1 MFSVWLDG
9 KLLYSSAVNDPYYA
23 IGNPILTLEAGKAGS
38 LSFTMYPNHPEYDSL
53 RRMLGKVIVYEDDTE
68 LFRGRILRMETNMYK
83 ERKVTCEG
91 DLAYLMDSIADP
103 GEYTES
109 ISAHFSRLVE
119 MHNSQVES
127 DKQFA
132 VGIVN
137 VSKAS
142 EEQTF
147 KTDSYRTTSGAM
159 TDDLTGVFGGYI
171 RTRRSGGTVYLDYI
185 GDYGKAG
192 NQNIEFGVNMIDFS
206 ESVSSDDIFTV
217 LLPTG
222 SEGVTMEEI
231 TGSKYIKIPNAVER
245 YGTVVRAV
253 SFSDIKEA
261 GVELMQA
268 AYDYIE
274 KNYKEM
280 PPTLTLT
287 AIDLKRLDFALDGFE
302 LGTRIGVLSEPH
314 GINGSPVCSKI
325 SYNLEYPEKNIY
337 LFSEIENVSG
347 SNRSQTVAT
356 GSTKANGGGGS
367 DSGLTKWIK
376 ATDDMLKLTHDKMI
390 VLQVKNSKLTID
402 AEGMHHEV
410 SDLKGN
416 FSKLENTTEG
426 LRHEVMD
433 ADGNMSVLKNTVEG
447 LSHQVQNNAGDIS
460 TLTNTALGLTS
471 RVESAEGNISTL
483 QNTAIG
489 LTHTVEGQD
498 GRITTLKNTV
508 DGFSSTYVTKS
519 GLVQEINN
527 NEEGILI
534 KASKIN
540 LSGYVTTN
548 ELEAKFADV
557 TWLNG
562 KVISVSSVSASA
574 GHFTNLYCGGNNV
587 VTMGDLDYIIE
598 RKGLATQ
605 SWVTSNFEPK
615 A

>member
-23 IGNPILTLEAGKAGS
+23 IGTPILTLEAGKAGS

-53 RRMLGKVIVYEDDTE
+53 RKMLGRVVVYEDDTE
-68 LFRGRILRMETNMYK
+68 LFRGRILRMETNLYK

-109 ISAHFSRLVE
+109 ISAHFSRLVD
-119 MHNSQVES
+119 MHNRQVER

-137 VSKAS
+137 VDKATES
-142 EEQTF
+142 QTF
-147 KTDSYRTTSGAM
+147 KTDSYRTTSAAM
-159 TDDLTGVFGGYI
+159 SDDLTGVFGGYI

-222 SEGVTMEEI
+222 SEGVTMEGI
-231 TGSKYIKIPNAVER
+231 TGSKYVKIPNAVER

-261 GVELMQA
+261 GAELMQA

-302 LGTRIGVLSEPH
+302 LGTRIGILSEPH

-337 LFSEIENVSG
+337 LFSEIENIGG

-356 GSTKANGGGGS
+356 GSTKASGGGGG
-367 DSGLTKWIK
+367 DGGLSKWIK

-390 VLQVKNSKLTID
+390 VLQVQNSKLTID

-410 SDLKGN
+410 SDMKGN
-416 FSKLENTTEG
+416 ISKLENTTEG
-426 LRHEVMD
+426 LTSM
-433 ADGNMSVLKNTVEG
+433 
-447 LSHQVQNNAGDIS
+447 VQNNTGDIS

-471 RVESAEGNISTL
+471 RVESAEGNVSTL

-489 LTHTVEGQD
+489 LTHTVEGHEGQ
-498 GRITTLKNTV
+498 ISTLKNTV

-540 LSGYVTTN
+540 LSGYVTAN
-548 ELEAKFADV
+548 ELEATKSDIS
-557 TWLNG
+557 WMNG
-562 KVISVSSVSASA
+562 KTLSVTSISASN
-574 GHFTNLYCGGNNV
+574 GSFSGTLMCGGSYV
-587 VTMGDLDYIIE
+587 VTMSYLNGYTENRETAL
-598 RKGLATQ
+598 KN
-605 SWVTSNFEPK
+605 WVEANFEPK

>member
-23 IGNPILTLEAGKAGS
+23 IGTPILTLEAGKAGS

-53 RRMLGKVIVYEDDTE
+53 RRMLGRVVVYEDDTE
-68 LFRGRILRMETNMYK
+68 LFRGRILRMETNLYK

-109 ISAHFSRLVE
+109 ISDHFSRLVD
-119 MHNSQVES
+119 MHNRQVES

-137 VSKAS
+137 VDKATES
-142 EEQTF
+142 QTF
-147 KTDSYRTTSGAM
+147 KNDSYRTTSAAM
-159 TDDLTGVFGGYI
+159 SDDLTSVFGGYI
-171 RTRRSGGTVYLDYI
+171 RTRRSCGTVYLDYI

-222 SEGVTMEEI
+222 SEGVTMEGI
-231 TGSKYIKIPNAVER
+231 TGSKYVKIPNAVER

-261 GVELMQA
+261 GAELMQA

-302 LGTRIGVLSEPH
+302 LGTRIGILSEPH

-337 LFSEIENVSG
+337 LFSEIENIGG

-367 DSGLTKWIK
+367 DGGLSKWIK

-390 VLQVKNSKLTID
+390 VLQVQNSKLTID

-410 SDLKGN
+410 SDMKGN
-416 FSKLENTTEG
+416 
-426 LRHEVMD
+426 
-433 ADGNMSVLKNTVEG
+433 
-447 LSHQVQNNAGDIS
+447 IS

-471 RVESAEGNISTL
+471 RLESAEGNISTL

-489 LTHTVEGQD
+489 LTQTVEGHD
-498 GRITTLKNTV
+498 GRIATLKNTV
-508 DGFSSTYVTKS
+508 DGFRSTYVTKS

-540 LSGYVTTN
+540 LSGYVTAN
-548 ELEAKFADV
+548 ELEATKSDIGWMSAKILTVNSISAESGVFKGN
-557 TWLNG
+557 LFSNG
-562 KVISVSSVSASA
+562 SK
-574 GHFTNLYCGGNNV
+574 V
-587 VTMGDLDYIIE
+587 VTSAHLSSFDYAS
-598 RKGLATQ
+598 KD
-605 SWVTSNFEPK
+605 WVEANFEKK

>member
-23 IGNPILTLEAGKAGS
+23 IGTPILTLEAGKAGS

-53 RRMLGKVIVYEDDTE
+53 RRMLGRVIVYEDDVE
-68 LFRGRILRMETNMYK
+68 LFRGRILRMETNLYK

-109 ISAHFSRLVE
+109 ISAHFSRLVD
-119 MHNSQVES
+119 MHNGQVES
-127 DKQFA
+127 DKQFT

-137 VSKAS
+137 VDKATES
-142 EEQTF
+142 QTF
-147 KTDSYRTTSGAM
+147 KTDSYRTTSAAM
-159 TDDLTGVFGGYI
+159 SDDLTGVFGGYI

-222 SEGVTMEEI
+222 SEGVTMEGI
-231 TGSKYIKIPNAVER
+231 TGSKYVKIPNAVER

-261 GVELMQA
+261 GAELMQA

-302 LGTRIGVLSEPH
+302 LGTRIGILSEPH

-325 SYNLEYPEKNIY
+325 SYNLEYPEKNSY
-337 LFSEIENVSG
+337 LFSEIENIGG

-356 GSTKANGGGGS
+356 GSTKASGGGG
-367 DSGLTKWIK
+367 DGGLSKWIK

-390 VLQVKNSKLTID
+390 VLQVQNSKLTID

-410 SDLKGN
+410 SDMKGN
-416 FSKLENTTEG
+416 ISKLENTTEG
-426 LRHEVMD
+426 LT
-433 ADGNMSVLKNTVEG
+433 ST
-447 LSHQVQNNAGDIS
+447 VQNNTGDIS

-471 RVESAEGNISTL
+471 RVESAEGNIATL

-489 LTHTVEGQD
+489 LTHTVEGHD

-540 LSGYVTTN
+540 LSGYVTAN
-548 ELEAKFADV
+548 ELEATLADV
-557 TWLNG
+557 TWLSG
-562 KVISVSSVSASA
+562 KVVSVSSISASA
-574 GHFTNLYCGGNNV
+574 GHFTNLYCGGNSV

>member
-23 IGNPILTLEAGKAGS
+23 IGTPILTLEAGKAGS

-53 RRMLGKVIVYEDDTE
+53 RRMLGRVVVYEDDTE
-68 LFRGRILRMETNMYK
+68 LFRGRILRMETNLYK

-109 ISAHFSRLVE
+109 ISAHFSRLVD
-119 MHNSQVES
+119 MHNRQVER
-127 DKQFA
+127 DKQFT

-137 VSKAS
+137 VDKATES
-142 EEQTF
+142 QTF
-147 KTDSYRTTSGAM
+147 KTDSYRTTSAAM
-159 TDDLTGVFGGYI
+159 SDDLTGVFGGYI

-222 SEGVTMEEI
+222 SEGVTMEGI
-231 TGSKYIKIPNAVER
+231 TGSKYVKIPNAVER

-261 GVELMQA
+261 GAELMQA

-302 LGTRIGVLSEPH
+302 LGTRIGILSEPH

-337 LFSEIENVSG
+337 LFSEIENIGG

-367 DSGLTKWIK
+367 DGGLSKWIK

-390 VLQVKNSKLTID
+390 VLQVQNSKLTID

-410 SDLKGN
+410 SDMKGN
-416 FSKLENTTEG
+416 ISKLENTTEG
-426 LRHEVMD
+426 LTSM
-433 ADGNMSVLKNTVEG
+433 
-447 LSHQVQNNAGDIS
+447 VQNNTGDIS

-489 LTHTVEGQD
+489 LTHTVEGHD
-498 GRITTLKNTV
+498 GQISTLKNTV

-540 LSGYVTTN
+540 LSGYVTAN
-548 ELEAKFADV
+548 QLEATLADV
-557 TWLNG
+557 TWLSG
-562 KVISVSSVSASA
+562 KVVSVSSISASA

>member
-23 IGNPILTLEAGKAGS
+23 IGTPILTLEAGKAGS

-53 RRMLGKVIVYEDDTE
+53 RRMLGRVVVYEDDTE
-68 LFRGRILRMETNMYK
+68 LFRGRILRMETNLYK

-109 ISAHFSRLVE
+109 ISAHFSRLVD
-119 MHNSQVES
+119 MHNRQVES

-137 VSKAS
+137 VDKATES
-142 EEQTF
+142 QTF
-147 KTDSYRTTSGAM
+147 KTDSYRTTSAAM
-159 TDDLTGVFGGYI
+159 SDDLTGVFGGYI

-222 SEGVTMEEI
+222 SEGVTMEGI
-231 TGSKYIKIPNAVER
+231 TGSKYVKIPNAVER

-261 GVELMQA
+261 GAELMQA

-302 LGTRIGVLSEPH
+302 LGTRIGILSEPH

-337 LFSEIENVSG
+337 LFSEIENLGG

-367 DSGLTKWIK
+367 DGGLSKWIK

-390 VLQVKNSKLTID
+390 VLQVQNSKLTID

-410 SDLKGN
+410 SDMKGN
-416 FSKLENTTEG
+416 ISKLENTTEG
-426 LRHEVMD
+426 LT
-433 ADGNMSVLKNTVEG
+433 ST
-447 LSHQVQNNAGDIS
+447 VQNNTGDIS

-471 RVESAEGNISTL
+471 RVESAEGNIATL

-540 LSGYVTTN
+540 LSGYVTAN
-548 ELEAKFADV
+548 ELEATKSDISWMSGKTLSV
-557 TWLNG
+557 TS
-562 KVISVSSVSASA
+562 ISASN
-574 GHFTNLYCGGNNV
+574 GSFSGTLMCGGSYV
-587 VTMGDLDYIIE
+587 VTMSYLNSYTE
-598 RKGLATQ
+598 NRETALKT
-605 SWVTSNFEPK
+605 WVENNFEPK

>member
-23 IGNPILTLEAGKAGS
+23 IGTPILTLEAGKAGS

-53 RRMLGKVIVYEDDTE
+53 RRMLGRVVVYEDDTE
-68 LFRGRILRMETNMYK
+68 LFRGRILRMETNLYK

-109 ISAHFSRLVE
+109 ISAHFSRLVD
-119 MHNSQVES
+119 MHNRQVER

-137 VSKAS
+137 VDKATES
-142 EEQTF
+142 QTF
-147 KTDSYRTTSGAM
+147 KTDSYRTTSAAM
-159 TDDLTGVFGGYI
+159 SDDLTGVFGGYI

-222 SEGVTMEEI
+222 SEGVTMEGI
-231 TGSKYIKIPNAVER
+231 TGSKYVKIPNAVER

-261 GVELMQA
+261 GAELMQA

-302 LGTRIGVLSEPH
+302 LGTRIGILSEPH

-337 LFSEIENVSG
+337 LFSEIENIGG

-367 DSGLTKWIK
+367 DGGLSKWIK

-390 VLQVKNSKLTID
+390 VLQVQNSKLTID

-410 SDLKGN
+410 SGMKGN
-416 FSKLENTTEG
+416 ISKLENTTEG
-426 LRHEVMD
+426 LTSM
-433 ADGNMSVLKNTVEG
+433 
-447 LSHQVQNNAGDIS
+447 VQNNTGDIS

-540 LSGYVTTN
+540 LSGYVTAN
-548 ELEAKFADV
+548 ELDAKLADV
-557 TWLNG
+557 GWLTG
-562 KVISVSSVSASA
+562 KVINVSSIFAGSAS
-574 GHFTNLYCGGNNV
+574 FDYCSVGGSLV
-587 VTMGDLDYIIE
+587 
-598 RKGLATQ
+598 ATRE
-605 SWVTSNFEPK
+605 WVSSNFEPK

>member
-23 IGNPILTLEAGKAGS
+23 IGTPILTLEAGKAGS

-53 RRMLGKVIVYEDDTE
+53 RRMLGRVIVYEDDTE
-68 LFRGRILRMETNMYK
+68 LFRGRILRMETNLYK

-109 ISAHFSRLVE
+109 ISAHFSRLVD

-137 VSKAS
+137 VDKATES
-142 EEQTF
+142 QTF
-147 KTDSYRTTSGAM
+147 KTDSYRTTSAAM
-159 TDDLTGVFGGYI
+159 SDDLTGVFGGYI

-192 NQNIEFGVNMIDFS
+192 NQNIEFGVNMIDVS

-222 SEGVTMEEI
+222 AEGVTMEGI
-231 TGSKYIKIPNAVER
+231 TGSKYVKIPNAVER

-261 GVELMQA
+261 GAELMQA

-337 LFSEIENVSG
+337 LFSEIENTGG

-356 GSTKANGGGGS
+356 GSTKANGGGGG
-367 DSGLTKWIK
+367 DGGLTKWIK

-390 VLQVKNSKLTID
+390 VLQVQNSKLTID

-410 SDLKGN
+410 SDMKGN
-416 FSKLENTTEG
+416 ISKLENTTEG

-433 ADGNMSVLKNTVEG
+433 ADGNVALLTNTVEG
-447 LSHQVQNNAGDIS
+447 LTSKVQNNTGD
-460 TLTNTALGLTS
+460 
-471 RVESAEGNISTL
+471 ISTL
-483 QNTAIG
+483 QNTATG
-489 LTHTVEGQD
+489 LTHTVEGHD
-498 GRITTLKNTV
+498 GRIATLKNTV

-540 LSGYVTTN
+540 LSGYVTAN
-548 ELEAKFADV
+548 ELEATKSDISWMSGKTLTVNLINAGSGVFIGN
-557 TWLNG
+557 LFSNG
-562 KVISVSSVSASA
+562 SR
-574 GHFTNLYCGGNNV
+574 V
-587 VTMGDLDYIIE
+587 VTAAYLSDFDYAS
-598 RKGLATQ
+598 KA
-605 SWVTSNFEPK
+605 WVEANFEKK

>member
-23 IGNPILTLEAGKAGS
+23 IGTPILTLEAGKAGS

-53 RRMLGKVIVYEDDTE
+53 RRMLGRVVVYEDDTE
-68 LFRGRILRMETNMYK
+68 LFRGRILRMETNLYK

-109 ISAHFSRLVE
+109 ISAHFSRLVD
-119 MHNSQVES
+119 MHNRQVER

-137 VSKAS
+137 VDKATES
-142 EEQTF
+142 QTF
-147 KTDSYRTTSGAM
+147 KADSYRTTSAAM
-159 TDDLTGVFGGYI
+159 SDDLTGVFGGYI

-222 SEGVTMEEI
+222 SEGVTMEGI
-231 TGSKYIKIPNAVER
+231 TGSKYVKIPNAVER

-261 GVELMQA
+261 GAELMQA

-287 AIDLKRLDFALDGFE
+287 AIDLKRLDFALDGLE
-302 LGTRIGVLSEPH
+302 LGTRIGILSEPH

-337 LFSEIENVSG
+337 LFSEIENIGG

-367 DSGLTKWIK
+367 DGGLSKWIK

-390 VLQVKNSKLTID
+390 VLQVQNSKLTID

-410 SDLKGN
+410 SDMKGN
-416 FSKLENTTEG
+416 ISKLENTTEG

-433 ADGNMSVLKNTVEG
+433 ADGNVALLTNTVEG
-447 LSHQVQNNAGDIS
+447 LTSKVQNNTGD
-460 TLTNTALGLTS
+460 
-471 RVESAEGNISTL
+471 ISTL
-483 QNTAIG
+483 QNTATG
-489 LTHTVEGQD
+489 LTHTVEGHD
-498 GRITTLKNTV
+498 GQISTLKNTV

-540 LSGYVTTN
+540 LSGYVTAN
-548 ELEAKFADV
+548 ELEATKSDISWMSGKTLSV
-557 TWLNG
+557 TS
-562 KVISVSSVSASA
+562 ISASN
-574 GHFTNLYCGGNNV
+574 GSFSGTLMCGGSYV
-587 VTMGDLDYIIE
+587 VTMSYLNSYTE
-598 RKGLATQ
+598 NRETALKT
-605 SWVTSNFEPK
+605 WVSNNFEPK

>member
-23 IGNPILTLEAGKAGS
+23 IGTPILTLEAGKAGS

-53 RRMLGKVIVYEDDTE
+53 RRMLGRVVVYEDDTE
-68 LFRGRILRMETNMYK
+68 LFRGRILRMETNLYK

-109 ISAHFSRLVE
+109 ISAHFSRLVD
-119 MHNSQVES
+119 MHNRQVER

-137 VSKAS
+137 VDKATES
-142 EEQTF
+142 QTF
-147 KTDSYRTTSGAM
+147 KTDSYRTTSAAM
-159 TDDLTGVFGGYI
+159 SDDLTGVFGGYI

-222 SEGVTMEEI
+222 SEGVTMEGI
-231 TGSKYIKIPNAVER
+231 TGSKYVKIPNAVER

-261 GVELMQA
+261 GAELMQA

-302 LGTRIGVLSEPH
+302 LGTRIGILSEPH

-337 LFSEIENVSG
+337 LFSEIENIGG

-367 DSGLTKWIK
+367 DGGLSKWIK

-390 VLQVKNSKLTID
+390 VLQVQNSKLTID

-410 SDLKGN
+410 SDMKGN
-416 FSKLENTTEG
+416 ISKLENTTEG
-426 LRHEVMD
+426 LTSM
-433 ADGNMSVLKNTVEG
+433 
-447 LSHQVQNNAGDIS
+447 VQNNTGDIS

-471 RVESAEGNISTL
+471 RVESAEGNVSTL

-489 LTHTVEGQD
+489 LTHAVEGHD
-498 GRITTLKNTV
+498 GQISTLKNTV

-540 LSGYVTTN
+540 LSGYVTAN
-548 ELEAKFADV
+548 ELDAKLADV
-557 TWLNG
+557 GWLTG
-562 KVISVSSVSASA
+562 KVINVSSIFAGSAS
-574 GHFTNLYCGGNNV
+574 FDYCSVGGSLV
-587 VTMGDLDYIIE
+587 
-598 RKGLATQ
+598 ATRE
-605 SWVTSNFEPK
+605 WVEANFEPK

>member
-23 IGNPILTLEAGKAGS
+23 IGTPILTLEAGKAGS

-53 RRMLGKVIVYEDDTE
+53 RRMLGRVVVYEDDTE
-68 LFRGRILRMETNMYK
+68 LFRGRILRMETNLYK

-109 ISAHFSRLVE
+109 ISAHFSRLVD
-119 MHNSQVES
+119 MHNRQVES

-137 VSKAS
+137 VDKATES
-142 EEQTF
+142 QTF
-147 KTDSYRTTSGAM
+147 KTDSYRTTSAAM
-159 TDDLTGVFGGYI
+159 SDDLTGVFGGYI

-222 SEGVTMEEI
+222 SEGVTMEGI
-231 TGSKYIKIPNAVER
+231 TGSKYVKIPNAVER

-261 GVELMQA
+261 GAELMQA

-280 PPTLTLT
+280 PPTMTLT

-302 LGTRIGVLSEPH
+302 LGTRIGILSEPH

-337 LFSEIENVSG
+337 LFSEIENIGG

-367 DSGLTKWIK
+367 DGGLSKWIK

-390 VLQVKNSKLTID
+390 VLQVQNSKLTID

-410 SDLKGN
+410 SDMKGN
-416 FSKLENTTEG
+416 ISKLENTTEG
-426 LRHEVMD
+426 LTSM
-433 ADGNMSVLKNTVEG
+433 
-447 LSHQVQNNAGDIS
+447 VQNNTGDIS

-498 GRITTLKNTV
+498 GQISTLKNTV

-540 LSGYVTTN
+540 LSGYVTAN
-548 ELEAKFADV
+548 ELEATKSDISWMSGKTLSV
-557 TWLNG
+557 TS
-562 KVISVSSVSASA
+562 ISASN
-574 GHFTNLYCGGNNV
+574 GSFSGTLMCGGSYV
-587 VTMGDLDYIIE
+587 VTMSYLNSYTE
-598 RKGLATQ
+598 NRETALKT
-605 SWVTSNFEPK
+605 WVENNFEPK

>member
-23 IGNPILTLEAGKAGS
+23 IGTPILTLEAGKAGS

-53 RRMLGKVIVYEDDTE
+53 RRMLGRVVVYEDDTE
-68 LFRGRILRMETNMYK
+68 LFRGRILRMETNLYK

-109 ISAHFSRLVE
+109 ISAHFSRLVD
-119 MHNSQVES
+119 MHNRQVES

-137 VSKAS
+137 VDKATES
-142 EEQTF
+142 QTF
-147 KTDSYRTTSGAM
+147 KTDSYRTTSAAM
-159 TDDLTGVFGGYI
+159 SDDLTGVFGGYI

-222 SEGVTMEEI
+222 SEGVTMEGI
-231 TGSKYIKIPNAVER
+231 TGSKYVKIPNAVER

-261 GVELMQA
+261 GAELMQA

-302 LGTRIGVLSEPH
+302 LGTRIGILSEPH

-337 LFSEIENVSG
+337 LFSEIENIGG

-356 GSTKANGGGGS
+356 GSTKASGGGGG
-367 DSGLTKWIK
+367 DGGLSKWIK

-390 VLQVKNSKLTID
+390 VLQVQNSKLTID

-410 SDLKGN
+410 SDMKGN
-416 FSKLENTTEG
+416 ISKLENTTEG

-433 ADGNMSVLKNTVEG
+433 ADGNVALLTNTVNG
-447 LSHQVQNNAGDIS
+447 LTSKVQNNTGD
-460 TLTNTALGLTS
+460 
-471 RVESAEGNISTL
+471 ISTL
-483 QNTAIG
+483 QNTATG
-489 LTHTVEGQD
+489 LTHTVEGHD
-498 GRITTLKNTV
+498 GQISTLKNTV

-540 LSGYVTTN
+540 LSGYVTAS
-548 ELEAKFADV
+548 ELEATKSDIS
-557 TWLNG
+557 WMNG
-562 KVISVSSVSASA
+562 KILSVDLINA
-574 GHFTNLYCGGNNV
+574 GGGVFSGNLFSNGSRV
-587 VTMGDLDYIIE
+587 VTAAYLSEFDYAS
-598 RKGLATQ
+598 KA
-605 SWVTSNFEPK
+605 WVEANFEKK

>member
-23 IGNPILTLEAGKAGS
+23 IGTPILTLEAGKAGS

-53 RRMLGKVIVYEDDTE
+53 RRMLGRVVVYEDDTE
-68 LFRGRILRMETNMYK
+68 LFRGRILRMETNLYK

-109 ISAHFSRLVE
+109 ISAHFSRLVD
-119 MHNSQVES
+119 MHNRQVER

-137 VSKAS
+137 VDKATES
-142 EEQTF
+142 QTF
-147 KTDSYRTTSGAM
+147 KTDSYRTTSAAM
-159 TDDLTGVFGGYI
+159 SDDLTGVFGGYI

-222 SEGVTMEEI
+222 SEGVTMEGI
-231 TGSKYIKIPNAVER
+231 TGSKYVKIPNAVER

-261 GVELMQA
+261 GAELMQA

-302 LGTRIGVLSEPH
+302 LGTRIGILSEPH

-337 LFSEIENVSG
+337 LFSEIENIGG

-367 DSGLTKWIK
+367 DGGLSKWIK

-390 VLQVKNSKLTID
+390 VLQVQNSKLTID

-410 SDLKGN
+410 SDMKGN
-416 FSKLENTTEG
+416 ISKLENTTEG
-426 LRHEVMD
+426 LTSM
-433 ADGNMSVLKNTVEG
+433 
-447 LSHQVQNNAGDIS
+447 VQNNTGDIS

-498 GRITTLKNTV
+498 GQISTLKNTV

-540 LSGYVTTN
+540 LSGYVTAN
-548 ELEAKFADV
+548 ELEATKSDISWMSGKTLSV
-557 TWLNG
+557 TS
-562 KVISVSSVSASA
+562 ISASN
-574 GHFTNLYCGGNNV
+574 GSFSGTLMCGGSYV
-587 VTMGDLDYIIE
+587 VTMSYLNSYTE
-598 RKGLATQ
+598 NRETALKT
-605 SWVTSNFEPK
+605 WVENNFEPK

>member
-23 IGNPILTLEAGKAGS
+23 IGTPILTLEAGKAGS

-53 RRMLGKVIVYEDDTE
+53 RRMLGRVVVYEDDTE
-68 LFRGRILRMETNMYK
+68 LFRGRILRMETNLYK

-109 ISAHFSRLVE
+109 ISAHFSRLVD
-119 MHNSQVES
+119 MHNRQVER
-127 DKQFA
+127 DKQFT

-137 VSKAS
+137 VDKATES
-142 EEQTF
+142 QTF
-147 KTDSYRTTSGAM
+147 KTDSYRTTSAAM
-159 TDDLTGVFGGYI
+159 SDDLTGVFGGYI

-222 SEGVTMEEI
+222 SDGVTMEGI
-231 TGSKYIKIPNAVER
+231 TGSKYVKIPNAVER

-261 GVELMQA
+261 GAELMQA

-302 LGTRIGVLSEPH
+302 LGTRIGILSEPH

-337 LFSEIENVSG
+337 LFSEIENIGG

-367 DSGLTKWIK
+367 DGGLSKWIK

-390 VLQVKNSKLTID
+390 VLQVQNSKLTID

-410 SDLKGN
+410 SDMKGN
-416 FSKLENTTEG
+416 ISKLENTTEG

-433 ADGNMSVLKNTVEG
+433 ADGNVALLTNTVEG
-447 LSHQVQNNAGDIS
+447 LTSKVQNNTGD
-460 TLTNTALGLTS
+460 
-471 RVESAEGNISTL
+471 ISTL
-483 QNTAIG
+483 QNTATG
-489 LTHTVEGQD
+489 LTHTVEGHD
-498 GRITTLKNTV
+498 GQISTLKNTV

-540 LSGYVTTN
+540 LSGYVTAN
-548 ELEAKFADV
+548 ELEATKSDISWMSGKTLSV
-557 TWLNG
+557 TS
-562 KVISVSSVSASA
+562 ISASN
-574 GHFTNLYCGGNNV
+574 GSFSGTLMCGGSYV
-587 VTMGDLDYIIE
+587 VTMSYLNRYTE
-598 RKGLATQ
+598 NREKALKT
-605 SWVTSNFEPK
+605 WVENNFEPK

>member
-23 IGNPILTLEAGKAGS
+23 IGTPILTLEAGKAGS

-53 RRMLGKVIVYEDDTE
+53 RRMLGRVIVYEDDVE
-68 LFRGRILRMETNMYK
+68 LFRGRILRMETNLYK

-119 MHNSQVES
+119 THNSQVES

-137 VSKAS
+137 VDKAS
-142 EEQTF
+142 ESQTF
-147 KTDSYRTTSGAM
+147 KTDSYRTTSAAM
-159 TDDLTGVFGGYI
+159 SDDLTGVFGGYI

-192 NQNIEFGVNMIDFS
+192 SQNIEFGVNMIDFS

-222 SEGVTMEEI
+222 SEGVTMEGI
-231 TGSKYIKIPNAVER
+231 TGSKYVKIPNAVER

-261 GVELMQA
+261 GAELMQA

-302 LGTRIGVLSEPH
+302 LGTRIGILSEPH

-337 LFSEIENVSG
+337 LFSEIENIGG

-356 GSTKANGGGGS
+356 GSTKASGGGGG
-367 DSGLTKWIK
+367 DGGLSKWIK

-390 VLQVKNSKLTID
+390 VLQVQNSKLTID

-410 SDLKGN
+410 SDMKGN
-416 FSKLENTTEG
+416 ISKLENTTEG
-426 LRHEVMD
+426 LT
-433 ADGNMSVLKNTVEG
+433 ST
-447 LSHQVQNNAGDIS
+447 VQNNTGDIS

-471 RVESAEGNISTL
+471 RVESAEGNIATL

-489 LTHTVEGQD
+489 LTHTVEGHD

-534 KASKIN
+534 KSSKIN
-540 LSGYVTTN
+540 LSGYVTAN
-548 ELEAKFADV
+548 ELDAKLADV
-557 TWLNG
+557 TWLSG
-562 KVISVSSVSASA
+562 KVVSVSSISASA
-574 GHFTNLYCGGNNV
+574 GHFDNLYCGGNNV

-615 A
+615 T

>member
-23 IGNPILTLEAGKAGS
+23 IGTPILTLEAGKAGS

-53 RRMLGKVIVYEDDTE
+53 RRMLGRVVVYEDDTE
-68 LFRGRILRMETNMYK
+68 LFRGRILRMETNLYK

-109 ISAHFSRLVE
+109 ISAHFSRLVD
-119 MHNSQVES
+119 MHNRQVES

-137 VSKAS
+137 VDKATES
-142 EEQTF
+142 QTF
-147 KTDSYRTTSGAM
+147 KTDSYRTTSAAM
-159 TDDLTGVFGGYI
+159 SDDLTGVFGGYI

-222 SEGVTMEEI
+222 SDGVTMEGI
-231 TGSKYIKIPNAVER
+231 TGSKYVKIPNAVER

-261 GVELMQA
+261 GAELMQA

-302 LGTRIGVLSEPH
+302 LGTRIGILSEPH

-337 LFSEIENVSG
+337 LFSEIENIGG

-356 GSTKANGGGGS
+356 GSTKASGGGGG
-367 DSGLTKWIK
+367 DGGLSKWIK

-390 VLQVKNSKLTID
+390 VLQVQNSKLTID

-410 SDLKGN
+410 SDMKGN
-416 FSKLENTTEG
+416 ISKLENTTEG
-426 LRHEVMD
+426 LTSM
-433 ADGNMSVLKNTVEG
+433 
-447 LSHQVQNNAGDIS
+447 VQNNTGDIS

-489 LTHTVEGQD
+489 LTHTVEGHD
-498 GRITTLKNTV
+498 GQISTLRNTV

-540 LSGYVTTN
+540 LSGYVTAS
-548 ELEAKFADV
+548 ELEATKSDIS
-557 TWLNG
+557 WMNG
-562 KVISVSSVSASA
+562 KILSVDLINA
-574 GHFTNLYCGGNNV
+574 GGGVFSGNLFSNGSRV
-587 VTMGDLDYIIE
+587 VTAAYLSEFDYAS
-598 RKGLATQ
+598 KA
-605 SWVTSNFEPK
+605 WVEANFEPK

>member
-23 IGNPILTLEAGKAGS
+23 IGTPILTLEAGKAGS

-53 RRMLGKVIVYEDDTE
+53 RRMLGRVVVYEDDTE
-68 LFRGRILRMETNMYK
+68 LFRGRILRMETNLYK

-109 ISAHFSRLVE
+109 ISAHFSRLVD
-119 MHNSQVES
+119 MHNRQVER

-137 VSKAS
+137 VDKATES
-142 EEQTF
+142 QTF
-147 KTDSYRTTSGAM
+147 KTDSYRTTSAAM
-159 TDDLTGVFGGYI
+159 SDDLTGVFGGYI

-222 SEGVTMEEI
+222 SEGVTMEGI
-231 TGSKYIKIPNAVER
+231 TGSKYVKIPNAVER

-261 GVELMQA
+261 GAELMQA

-302 LGTRIGVLSEPH
+302 LGTRIGILSEPH

-337 LFSEIENVSG
+337 LFSEIENIGG

-367 DSGLTKWIK
+367 DGGLSKWIK

-390 VLQVKNSKLTID
+390 VLQVQNSKLTID

-410 SDLKGN
+410 SDMKGN
-416 FSKLENTTEG
+416 ISKLENTTEG
-426 LRHEVMD
+426 LTSM
-433 ADGNMSVLKNTVEG
+433 
-447 LSHQVQNNAGDIS
+447 VQNNTGDIS

-471 RVESAEGNISTL
+471 RVESSEGNISTL

-489 LTHTVEGQD
+489 LTHTVEGHD
-498 GRITTLKNTV
+498 GQISTLKNTV

-540 LSGYVTTN
+540 LSGYVTAN
-548 ELEAKFADV
+548 QLEATLADV
-557 TWLNG
+557 TWLSG
-562 KVISVSSVSASA
+562 KVVSVSSISASA

>member
-23 IGNPILTLEAGKAGS
+23 IGTLFDVFWCISIHTPILTLEAGKAGS

-53 RRMLGKVIVYEDDTE
+53 RRMLGRVVVYEDDTE
-68 LFRGRILRMETNMYK
+68 LFRGRILRMETNLYK
-83 ERKVTCEG
+83 ERKVMCEG

-109 ISAHFSRLVE
+109 ISAHFSRLVD
-119 MHNSQVES
+119 MHNRQVER
-127 DKQFA
+127 DKQFT

-137 VSKAS
+137 VDKATES
-142 EEQTF
+142 QTF
-147 KTDSYRTTSGAM
+147 KTDSYRTTSAAM
-159 TDDLTGVFGGYI
+159 SDDLTGVFGGYI

-222 SEGVTMEEI
+222 SEGVTMEGI
-231 TGSKYIKIPNAVER
+231 TGSKYVKIPNAVER

-261 GVELMQA
+261 GAELMQA

-302 LGTRIGVLSEPH
+302 LGTRIGILSEPH

-337 LFSEIENVSG
+337 LFSEIENIGG

-356 GSTKANGGGGS
+356 GSTKASGGGGG
-367 DSGLTKWIK
+367 DGGLSKWIK

-390 VLQVKNSKLTID
+390 VLQVQNSKLTID

-410 SDLKGN
+410 SDMKGN
-416 FSKLENTTEG
+416 ISKLENTTEG

-433 ADGNMSVLKNTVEG
+433 ADGNVALLTNTMEG
-447 LSHQVQNNAGDIS
+447 LTSKVQNNTGD
-460 TLTNTALGLTS
+460 
-471 RVESAEGNISTL
+471 ISTL
-483 QNTAIG
+483 QNTATG
-489 LTHTVEGQD
+489 LTHTVEGHD
-498 GRITTLKNTV
+498 GQISTLKNTV

-540 LSGYVTTN
+540 LSGYVTAN
-548 ELEAKFADV
+548 ELEATKSDIS
-557 TWLNG
+557 WMNG
-562 KVISVSSVSASA
+562 KILSVTSISASN
-574 GHFTNLYCGGNNV
+574 GSFSGTLMCGGSYV
-587 VTMGDLDYIIE
+587 VTMSYLNSYTE
-598 RKGLATQ
+598 NRETALKT
-605 SWVTSNFEPK
+605 WVENNFEPK

>member
-23 IGNPILTLEAGKAGS
+23 IGTPILTLEAGKAGS

-53 RRMLGKVIVYEDDTE
+53 RRMLGRVIVYENDTE
-68 LFRGRILRMETNMYK
+68 LFRGRILRMETNLYK

-91 DLAYLMDSIADP
+91 DLAYLMDSISDP

-109 ISAHFSRLVE
+109 ISAHFSRLVD

-137 VSKAS
+137 VDKATES
-142 EEQTF
+142 QTF
-147 KTDSYRTTSGAM
+147 KTDSYRTTSAAM
-159 TDDLTGVFGGYI
+159 SDDLTGVFGGYI

-185 GDYGKAG
+185 GDYGKAV
-192 NQNIEFGVNMIDFS
+192 NQNIEFGVNMIDVS

-222 SEGVTMEEI
+222 SEGVTMEGI
-231 TGSKYIKIPNAVER
+231 TGSKYVKIPNAVER

-261 GVELMQA
+261 GAELMQA

-302 LGTRIGVLSEPH
+302 LGTRIGILSEPH

-337 LFSEIENVSG
+337 LFSEIENIGG

-356 GSTKANGGGGS
+356 GSTKASGGGGG
-367 DSGLTKWIK
+367 DGGLSKWIK

-390 VLQVKNSKLTID
+390 VLQVQNSKLTID

-410 SDLKGN
+410 SDMKGN
-416 FSKLENTTEG
+416 ISKLENTTEG
-426 LRHEVMD
+426 LT
-433 ADGNMSVLKNTVEG
+433 ST
-447 LSHQVQNNAGDIS
+447 VQNNTGDIS

-471 RVESAEGNISTL
+471 RVESAEGNIATL

-489 LTHTVEGQD
+489 LTHTVEGHD
-498 GRITTLKNTV
+498 GRIATLKNTV

-527 NEEGILI
+527 NEGGILI
-534 KASKIN
+534 KSSKIN
-540 LSGYVTTN
+540 LSGYVTAN
-548 ELEAKFADV
+548 QLDAKLADV
-557 TWLNG
+557 TWLSG
-562 KVISVSSVSASA
+562 KVVSVSSISASA
-574 GHFTNLYCGGNNV
+574 GHFDNLYCGGNNV

-615 A
+615 T

>member
-23 IGNPILTLEAGKAGS
+23 IGTPILTLEAGKAGS

-53 RRMLGKVIVYEDDTE
+53 RRMLGRVVVYEDDTE
-68 LFRGRILRMETNMYK
+68 LFRGRILRMETNLYK

-109 ISAHFSRLVE
+109 ISAHFSRLVD
-119 MHNSQVES
+119 MHNRQVER

-137 VSKAS
+137 VDKATES
-142 EEQTF
+142 QTF
-147 KTDSYRTTSGAM
+147 KTDSYRTTSAAM

-222 SEGVTMEEI
+222 SEGVTMEGI
-231 TGSKYIKIPNAVER
+231 TGSKYVKIPNAVER

-261 GVELMQA
+261 GAELMQA

-302 LGTRIGVLSEPH
+302 LGTRIGILSEPH

-337 LFSEIENVSG
+337 LFSEIENIGG

-356 GSTKANGGGGS
+356 GSTKASGGGGG
-367 DSGLTKWIK
+367 DGGLSKWIK

-390 VLQVKNSKLTID
+390 VLQVQNSKLTID

-410 SDLKGN
+410 SDMKGN
-416 FSKLENTTEG
+416 ISKLENTTEG

-433 ADGNMSVLKNTVEG
+433 ADGNVALLTNTVEG
-447 LSHQVQNNAGDIS
+447 LTSKVQNTAGDIS
-460 TLTNTALGLTS
+460 TLQNK
-471 RVESAEGNISTL
+471 AE
-483 QNTAIG
+483 G
-489 LTHTVEGQD
+489 LTHTVEGHD
-498 GRITTLKNTV
+498 GQISTLKNTV

-540 LSGYVTTN
+540 LSGYVTAN
-548 ELEAKFADV
+548 ELEATLADV
-557 TWLNG
+557 TWLSG
-562 KVISVSSVSASA
+562 KVVSVSSISASA

>member
-23 IGNPILTLEAGKAGS
+23 IGTPILTLEAGKAGS

-53 RRMLGKVIVYEDDTE
+53 RRMLGRVVVYEDDTE
-68 LFRGRILRMETNMYK
+68 LFRGRILRMETNLYK

-109 ISAHFSRLVE
+109 ISAHFSRLVD
-119 MHNSQVES
+119 MHNRQVES

-137 VSKAS
+137 VDKATES
-142 EEQTF
+142 QTF
-147 KTDSYRTTSGAM
+147 KTDSYRTTSAAM
-159 TDDLTGVFGGYI
+159 SDDLTGVFGGYI

-185 GDYGKAG
+185 GDYGKTG

-222 SEGVTMEEI
+222 SEGVTMEGI
-231 TGSKYIKIPNAVER
+231 TGSKYVKIPNAVER

-261 GVELMQA
+261 GAELMQA
-268 AYDYIE
+268 TYDYIE

-302 LGTRIGVLSEPH
+302 LGTRIGILSEPH

-337 LFSEIENVSG
+337 LFSEIENIGG

-356 GSTKANGGGGS
+356 GSTKASGGGGG
-367 DSGLTKWIK
+367 DGGLSKWIK

-390 VLQVKNSKLTID
+390 VLQVQNSKLTID

-410 SDLKGN
+410 SDMKGN
-416 FSKLENTTEG
+416 ISKLENTTEG

-433 ADGNMSVLKNTVEG
+433 ADGNVALLTNTVEG
-447 LSHQVQNNAGDIS
+447 LTSKVQNNTGD
-460 TLTNTALGLTS
+460 
-471 RVESAEGNISTL
+471 ISTL
-483 QNTAIG
+483 QNTATG
-489 LTHTVEGQD
+489 LTHTVEGHD
-498 GRITTLKNTV
+498 GQISTLKNTV

-540 LSGYVTTN
+540 LSGYVTAN
-548 ELEAKFADV
+548 QLEATLADV
-557 TWLNG
+557 TWLSG
-562 KVISVSSVSASA
+562 KVVSVSSISASA

>member
-9 KLLYSSAVNDPYYA
+9 KLLYSSAVNDPYYE
-23 IGNPILTLEAGKAGS
+23 IGTPILTLEAGKAGS

-53 RRMLGKVIVYEDDTE
+53 RRMLGRVVVCEDDTE
-68 LFRGRILRMETNMYK
+68 LFRGRILRMETNLYK

-109 ISAHFSRLVE
+109 ISAHFSRLVD
-119 MHNSQVES
+119 MHNRQVES

-137 VSKAS
+137 VDKATES
-142 EEQTF
+142 QTF
-147 KTDSYRTTSGAM
+147 KTDSYRTTSAAM
-159 TDDLTGVFGGYI
+159 NDDLTGVFGGYI

-222 SEGVTMEEI
+222 SEGVTMEGI
-231 TGSKYIKIPNAVER
+231 TGSKYVKIPNAVER

-261 GVELMQA
+261 GAELMQA

-302 LGTRIGVLSEPH
+302 LGTRIGILSEPH

-337 LFSEIENVSG
+337 LFSEIENIGG

-367 DSGLTKWIK
+367 DGGLSKWIK

-390 VLQVKNSKLTID
+390 VLQVQNSKLTID

-410 SDLKGN
+410 SDMKGN
-416 FSKLENTTEG
+416 ISKLENTTEG
-426 LRHEVMD
+426 LTSM
-433 ADGNMSVLKNTVEG
+433 
-447 LSHQVQNNAGDIS
+447 VQNNTGDIS

-489 LTHTVEGQD
+489 LTHTVEGHD
-498 GRITTLKNTV
+498 GQISTLKNTV

-540 LSGYVTTN
+540 LSGYVTAS
-548 ELEAKFADV
+548 ELEATKSDIS
-557 TWLNG
+557 WMNG
-562 KVISVSSVSASA
+562 KILSVDLINA
-574 GHFTNLYCGGNNV
+574 GGGVFSGNLFSNGSRV
-587 VTMGDLDYIIE
+587 VTAAYLSEFDYAS
-598 RKGLATQ
+598 KA
-605 SWVTSNFEPK
+605 WVEANFEPK

>member
-23 IGNPILTLEAGKAGS
+23 IGTPILTLEAGKAGS

-53 RRMLGKVIVYEDDTE
+53 RRMLGRVVVYEDDTE
-68 LFRGRILRMETNMYK
+68 LFRGRILRMETNLYK

-91 DLAYLMDSIADP
+91 DLAYLLDSIADP

-109 ISAHFSRLVE
+109 ISAHFSRLVD
-119 MHNSQVES
+119 MHNRQVERE
-127 DKQFA
+127 KQFA

-137 VSKAS
+137 VDKATES
-142 EEQTF
+142 QTF
-147 KTDSYRTTSGAM
+147 KTDSYRTTSAAM
-159 TDDLTGVFGGYI
+159 SDDLTGVFGGYI

-222 SEGVTMEEI
+222 SEGVTMEGI
-231 TGSKYIKIPNAVER
+231 TGSKYVKIPNAVER

-261 GVELMQA
+261 GAELMQA

-302 LGTRIGVLSEPH
+302 LGTRIGILSEPH

-337 LFSEIENVSG
+337 LFSEIENIGG
-347 SNRSQTVAT
+347 SNRSQMVAT
-356 GSTKANGGGGS
+356 GSTKASGGGGG
-367 DSGLTKWIK
+367 DGGLSKWIK

-390 VLQVKNSKLTID
+390 VLQVQNSKLTID

-410 SDLKGN
+410 SDMKGN
-416 FSKLENTTEG
+416 ISKLENTTEG
-426 LRHEVMD
+426 LT
-433 ADGNMSVLKNTVEG
+433 ST
-447 LSHQVQNNAGDIS
+447 VQNNTGDIS

-483 QNTAIG
+483 QNTSIG
-489 LTHTVEGQD
+489 LTHTVEGHD
-498 GRITTLKNTV
+498 GQISTLKNTV

-540 LSGYVTTN
+540 LSGYVTAN
-548 ELEAKFADV
+548 QLEATLADV
-557 TWLNG
+557 TWLSG
-562 KVISVSSVSASA
+562 KVVSVSSISASA

>member
-1 MFSVWLDG
+1 MFSVLLDG

-23 IGNPILTLEAGKAGS
+23 IGAPILTLEAGKAGS

-53 RRMLGKVIVYEDDTE
+53 RRMLGRVIVYENDTE
-68 LFRGRILRMETNMYK
+68 LFRGRILRMETNLYK

-109 ISAHFSRLVE
+109 ISAHFSRLVD
-119 MHNSQVES
+119 MHNRQVES
-127 DKQFA
+127 DKQFT

-137 VSKAS
+137 VDKATES
-142 EEQTF
+142 QTF
-147 KTDSYRTTSGAM
+147 KTDSYRTTSAAM
-159 TDDLTGVFGGYI
+159 SDDLTGVFGGYI

-222 SEGVTMEEI
+222 SEGVTMEGI
-231 TGSKYIKIPNAVER
+231 TGSKYVKIPNAVER

-253 SFSDIKEA
+253 SFSDIKDA
-261 GVELMQA
+261 GAELMQA

-337 LFSEIENVSG
+337 LFSEIENIGG
-347 SNRSQTVAT
+347 SNRSQTVTT

-367 DSGLTKWIK
+367 DGGLSKWIK

-390 VLQVKNSKLTID
+390 VLQVQNSKLTID

-410 SDLKGN
+410 SDMKGN
-416 FSKLENTTEG
+416 ISKLENTTEG
-426 LRHEVMD
+426 LT
-433 ADGNMSVLKNTVEG
+433 ST
-447 LSHQVQNNAGDIS
+447 VQNNTGDIS

-471 RVESAEGNISTL
+471 RVESAEGNIATL

-534 KASKIN
+534 KSSKIN
-540 LSGYVTTN
+540 LSGYVTAN
-548 ELEAKFADV
+548 ELEATKSDISWMSGKTLTVNLINAGSGVFSGN
-557 TWLNG
+557 LFSNG
-562 KVISVSSVSASA
+562 SR
-574 GHFTNLYCGGNNV
+574 V
-587 VTMGDLDYIIE
+587 VTAAYLSDFDYAS
-598 RKGLATQ
+598 KA
-605 SWVTSNFEPK
+605 WVEANFEKK

>member
-23 IGNPILTLEAGKAGS
+23 IGTPILTLEAGKAGS

-53 RRMLGKVIVYEDDTE
+53 RRMLGKVVVYEDDTE
-68 LFRGRILRMETNMYK
+68 LFRGRILRMETNLYK

-109 ISAHFSRLVE
+109 ISAHFSRLVD
-119 MHNSQVES
+119 MHNRQVER

-137 VSKAS
+137 VDKATES
-142 EEQTF
+142 QTF
-147 KTDSYRTTSGAM
+147 KTDSYRTTSAAM
-159 TDDLTGVFGGYI
+159 SDDLTGVFGGYI

-222 SEGVTMEEI
+222 SEGVTMEGI
-231 TGSKYIKIPNAVER
+231 TGSKYVKIPNAVER

-261 GVELMQA
+261 GAELMQA

-302 LGTRIGVLSEPH
+302 LGTRIGILSEPH

-337 LFSEIENVSG
+337 LFSEIENIGG

-367 DSGLTKWIK
+367 DGGLSKWIK
-376 ATDDMLKLTHDKMI
+376 ATDDMLKLTHDKMT
-390 VLQVKNSKLTID
+390 VLQVQNSKLTID

-410 SDLKGN
+410 SDMKGN
-416 FSKLENTTEG
+416 ISKLENTTEG
-426 LRHEVMD
+426 LT
-433 ADGNMSVLKNTVEG
+433 ST
-447 LSHQVQNNAGDIS
+447 VQNNTGDIS

-489 LTHTVEGQD
+489 LTHTVEGHD
-498 GRITTLKNTV
+498 GQISTLKNTV

-540 LSGYVTTN
+540 LSGYVTAN
-548 ELEAKFADV
+548 ELYAKLADV
-557 TWLNG
+557 GWLTG
-562 KVISVSSVSASA
+562 KVINVSSIFAGSAS
-574 GHFTNLYCGGNNV
+574 FDYCSVGGSLV
-587 VTMGDLDYIIE
+587 
-598 RKGLATQ
+598 ATRE
-605 SWVTSNFEPK
+605 WVSNNFEPK

>member
-23 IGNPILTLEAGKAGS
+23 IGTPILTLEAGKAGS

-53 RRMLGKVIVYEDDTE
+53 RRMLGRVVVYEDDTE
-68 LFRGRILRMETNMYK
+68 LFRGRILRMETNLYK

-109 ISAHFSRLVE
+109 ISAHFSRLVD
-119 MHNSQVES
+119 MHNRQVER

-137 VSKAS
+137 VDKATES
-142 EEQTF
+142 QTF
-147 KTDSYRTTSGAM
+147 KTDSYRTTSAAM
-159 TDDLTGVFGGYI
+159 SDDLTGVFGGYI

-222 SEGVTMEEI
+222 SEGVTMEGI
-231 TGSKYIKIPNAVER
+231 TGSKYVKIPNAVER

-261 GVELMQA
+261 GAELMQA

-302 LGTRIGVLSEPH
+302 LGTRIGILSEPH
-314 GINGSPVCSKI
+314 GVNGSPVCSKI

-337 LFSEIENVSG
+337 LFSEIENIGG

-367 DSGLTKWIK
+367 DGGLSKWIK

-390 VLQVKNSKLTID
+390 VLQVQNSKLTID

-410 SDLKGN
+410 SDMKGN
-416 FSKLENTTEG
+416 ISKLENTTEG
-426 LRHEVMD
+426 LTSM
-433 ADGNMSVLKNTVEG
+433 
-447 LSHQVQNNAGDIS
+447 VQNNTGDIS

-489 LTHTVEGQD
+489 LTHTVEGHD
-498 GRITTLKNTV
+498 GQISTLKNTV

-540 LSGYVTTN
+540 LSGYVTAS
-548 ELEAKFADV
+548 ELEATKSDIS
-557 TWLNG
+557 WMNG
-562 KVISVSSVSASA
+562 KILSVDLINA
-574 GHFTNLYCGGNNV
+574 GGGVFSGNLFSNGSRV
-587 VTMGDLDYIIE
+587 VTAAYLSEFDYAS
-598 RKGLATQ
+598 KA
-605 SWVTSNFEPK
+605 WVEANFEKK

>member
-23 IGNPILTLEAGKAGS
+23 IGTPILTLEAGKAGS

-53 RRMLGKVIVYEDDTE
+53 RRMLGRVVVYEDDTE
-68 LFRGRILRMETNMYK
+68 LFRGRILRMETNLYK

-109 ISAHFSRLVE
+109 ISAHFSRLVD
-119 MHNSQVES
+119 MHNRQVER

-137 VSKAS
+137 VDKATES
-142 EEQTF
+142 QTF
-147 KTDSYRTTSGAM
+147 KTDSYRTTSAAM
-159 TDDLTGVFGGYI
+159 SDDLTGVFGGYI

-192 NQNIEFGVNMIDFS
+192 NQNIEFGVNMINFS

-222 SEGVTMEEI
+222 SEGVTMEGI
-231 TGSKYIKIPNAVER
+231 TGSKYVKIPNAVER

-261 GVELMQA
+261 GAELMQA

-302 LGTRIGVLSEPH
+302 LGTRIGILSEPH

-337 LFSEIENVSG
+337 LFSEIENVGG

-367 DSGLTKWIK
+367 DGGLSKWIK

-390 VLQVKNSKLTID
+390 VLQVQNSKLTID

-410 SDLKGN
+410 SDMKGN
-416 FSKLENTTEG
+416 ISKLENTTEG
-426 LRHEVMD
+426 LRHE
-433 ADGNMSVLKNTVEG
+433 
-447 LSHQVQNNAGDIS
+447 VQNNAGDIS

-471 RVESAEGNISTL
+471 RVESSEGNISIL

-489 LTHTVEGQD
+489 LTHTVNGHDGQ
-498 GRITTLKNTV
+498 ISTLKNTV

-540 LSGYVTTN
+540 LSGYVTAS
-548 ELEAKFADV
+548 ELEATKSDIS
-557 TWLNG
+557 WMNG
-562 KVISVSSVSASA
+562 KILSVDLINA
-574 GHFTNLYCGGNNV
+574 GGGVFSGNIFSNGSRV
-587 VTMGDLDYIIE
+587 VTAAYLSEFDYAS
-598 RKGLATQ
+598 KA
-605 SWVTSNFEPK
+605 WVEANFEKK

>member
-23 IGNPILTLEAGKAGS
+23 IGTPILTLEAGKAGS

-53 RRMLGKVIVYEDDTE
+53 RRMLGRVVVYEDDTE
-68 LFRGRILRMETNMYK
+68 LFRGRILRMETNLYK

-109 ISAHFSRLVE
+109 ISAHFSRLVD
-119 MHNSQVES
+119 MHNRQVES

-137 VSKAS
+137 VDKATES
-142 EEQTF
+142 QTF
-147 KTDSYRTTSGAM
+147 KTDSYRTTSAAM
-159 TDDLTGVFGGYI
+159 SDDLTGVFGGYI

-222 SEGVTMEEI
+222 SEGVTMEGI
-231 TGSKYIKIPNAVER
+231 TGSKYVKIPNAVER

-261 GVELMQA
+261 GAELMQA

-302 LGTRIGVLSEPH
+302 LGTRIGILSEPH

-337 LFSEIENVSG
+337 LFSEIENIGG

-367 DSGLTKWIK
+367 DGGLSKWIK

-390 VLQVKNSKLTID
+390 VLQVQNSKLTID

-410 SDLKGN
+410 SDMKGN
-416 FSKLENTTEG
+416 ISKLENTTEG
-426 LRHEVMD
+426 LT
-433 ADGNMSVLKNTVEG
+433 ST
-447 LSHQVQNNAGDIS
+447 VQNNTGDIS

-489 LTHTVEGQD
+489 LTHTVEGHD
-498 GRITTLKNTV
+498 GQISTLKNTV

-540 LSGYVTTN
+540 LSGYVTAN
-548 ELEAKFADV
+548 ELEATLADV
-557 TWLNG
+557 TWLSG
-562 KVISVSSVSASA
+562 KVVSVSSISASA

>member
-23 IGNPILTLEAGKAGS
+23 IGTPILTLEAGKAGF

-53 RRMLGKVIVYEDDTE
+53 RRMLGRVVVYEDDTE
-68 LFRGRILRMETNMYK
+68 LFRGRILRMETNLYK

-109 ISAHFSRLVE
+109 ISAHFSRLVD
-119 MHNSQVES
+119 MHNRQVES

-137 VSKAS
+137 VDKATES
-142 EEQTF
+142 QTF
-147 KTDSYRTTSGAM
+147 KTDSYRTTSAAM
-159 TDDLTGVFGGYI
+159 SDDLTGVFGGYI

-222 SEGVTMEEI
+222 SEGVTMEGI
-231 TGSKYIKIPNAVER
+231 TGSKYVKIPNAVER

-261 GVELMQA
+261 GAELMQA

-302 LGTRIGVLSEPH
+302 LGTRIGILSEPH

-337 LFSEIENVSG
+337 LFSEIENIGG

-367 DSGLTKWIK
+367 DGGLSKWIK

-390 VLQVKNSKLTID
+390 VLQVQNSKLTID

-410 SDLKGN
+410 SDMKGN
-416 FSKLENTTEG
+416 ISKLENTTEG

-433 ADGNMSVLKNTVEG
+433 ADGNVALLTNTVEG
-447 LSHQVQNNAGDIS
+447 LTSKVQNNTGD
-460 TLTNTALGLTS
+460 
-471 RVESAEGNISTL
+471 ISTL
-483 QNTAIG
+483 QNTATG
-489 LTHTVEGQD
+489 LTHTVEGHD
-498 GRITTLKNTV
+498 GQISTLKNTV

-540 LSGYVTTN
+540 LSGYVTAN
-548 ELEAKFADV
+548 ELEATKSDISWMSGKTLSV
-557 TWLNG
+557 TS
-562 KVISVSSVSASA
+562 ISASN
-574 GHFTNLYCGGNNV
+574 GSFSGTLMCGGSYV
-587 VTMGDLDYIIE
+587 VTMSYLNSYTE
-598 RKGLATQ
+598 NRETALKT
-605 SWVTSNFEPK
+605 WVENNFEPK

>member
-23 IGNPILTLEAGKAGS
+23 IGTPILTLEAGKAGS

-53 RRMLGKVIVYEDDTE
+53 RRMLGKVVVYEDDTE
-68 LFRGRILRMETNMYK
+68 LFRGRILRMETNLYK

-109 ISAHFSRLVE
+109 ISEHFSRLVD
-119 MHNSQVES
+119 MHNRQVES

-137 VSKAS
+137 VDKATES
-142 EEQTF
+142 QTF
-147 KTDSYRTTSGAM
+147 KTDSYRTTSAAM
-159 TDDLTGVFGGYI
+159 SDDLTGVFGGYI

-222 SEGVTMEEI
+222 SEGVTMEGI
-231 TGSKYIKIPNAVER
+231 TGSKYVKIPNAVER

-261 GVELMQA
+261 GAELMQA

-302 LGTRIGVLSEPH
+302 LGTRIGILSEPH

-337 LFSEIENVSG
+337 LFSEIENIGG

-367 DSGLTKWIK
+367 DGGLSKWIK

-390 VLQVKNSKLTID
+390 VLQVQNSKLTID

-410 SDLKGN
+410 SDMKGN
-416 FSKLENTTEG
+416 ISKLENTTEG
-426 LRHEVMD
+426 LTSM
-433 ADGNMSVLKNTVEG
+433 
-447 LSHQVQNNAGDIS
+447 VQNNTGDIS

-489 LTHTVEGQD
+489 LTHTVEGQ
-498 GRITTLKNTV
+498 GGQISTLKNTV

-540 LSGYVTTN
+540 LSGYVTAN
-548 ELEAKFADV
+548 ELEATKSDISWMSGKTLSV
-557 TWLNG
+557 TS
-562 KVISVSSVSASA
+562 ISASN
-574 GHFTNLYCGGNNV
+574 GSFSGTLMCGGSYV
-587 VTMGDLDYIIE
+587 VTMSYLNSYTE
-598 RKGLATQ
+598 NRETALKT
-605 SWVTSNFEPK
+605 WVENNFEPK

>member
-23 IGNPILTLEAGKAGS
+23 IGTPILTLEAGKAGS

-53 RRMLGKVIVYEDDTE
+53 RRMLGRVIVYEDDTE
-68 LFRGRILRMETNMYK
+68 LFRGRILRMETNLYK

-109 ISAHFSRLVE
+109 ISAHFSRLVD

-127 DKQFA
+127 DKQFT

-137 VSKAS
+137 VDKATES
-142 EEQTF
+142 QTF
-147 KTDSYRTTSGAM
+147 KTDSYRTTSAAM
-159 TDDLTGVFGGYI
+159 SDDLTGVFGGYI

-192 NQNIEFGVNMIDFS
+192 NQNIEFGVNMIDVS

-222 SEGVTMEEI
+222 SEGVTMEGI
-231 TGSKYIKIPNAVER
+231 TGSKYVKIPNAVER

-261 GVELMQA
+261 GAELMQA

-302 LGTRIGVLSEPH
+302 LGTRIGILSEPH

-337 LFSEIENVSG
+337 LFSEIENIGG

-356 GSTKANGGGGS
+356 GSTKASGGGG
-367 DSGLTKWIK
+367 DGGLSKWIK

-390 VLQVKNSKLTID
+390 VLQVQNSKLTID

-410 SDLKGN
+410 SDMKGN
-416 FSKLENTTEG
+416 ISKLENTTEG
-426 LRHEVMD
+426 LT
-433 ADGNMSVLKNTVEG
+433 ST
-447 LSHQVQNNAGDIS
+447 VQNNTGDIS

-471 RVESAEGNISTL
+471 RVESAEGNLSTL

-489 LTHTVEGQD
+489 LTHTVEGHD
-498 GRITTLKNTV
+498 GRITSLKNTV

-540 LSGYVTTN
+540 LSGYVTAN
-548 ELEAKFADV
+548 ELEATKSDISWMSGKTLTVNLINAGSGVFSGN
-557 TWLNG
+557 LFSNG
-562 KVISVSSVSASA
+562 SR
-574 GHFTNLYCGGNNV
+574 V
-587 VTMGDLDYIIE
+587 VTAAYLSDFDYAS
-598 RKGLATQ
+598 KA
-605 SWVTSNFEPK
+605 WVEANFEKK

>member
-1 MFSVWLDG
+1 MFSVLLDG

-23 IGNPILTLEAGKAGS
+23 IGTPILTLEAGKAGS

-53 RRMLGKVIVYEDDTE
+53 RRMLGRVLVYEDDVE
-68 LFRGRILRMETNMYK
+68 LFRGRILRMETNLYK

-109 ISAHFSRLVE
+109 ISAHFSRLVD

-127 DKQFA
+127 DKQFT

-137 VSKAS
+137 VDKATES
-142 EEQTF
+142 QTF
-147 KTDSYRTTSGAM
+147 KTDSYRTTSAAM
-159 TDDLTGVFGGYI
+159 SDDLTGVFGGYI

-192 NQNIEFGVNMIDFS
+192 NQNIEFGVNMIDVS

-222 SEGVTMEEI
+222 SEGVTMEGI
-231 TGSKYIKIPNAVER
+231 TGSKYVKIPNAVER

-261 GVELMQA
+261 GAELMQA

-302 LGTRIGVLSEPH
+302 LGTRIGILSEPH

-337 LFSEIENVSG
+337 LFSEIENIGG

-356 GSTKANGGGGS
+356 GSTKASGGGGG
-367 DSGLTKWIK
+367 DGGLSKWIK

-390 VLQVKNSKLTID
+390 VLQVQNSKLTID

-410 SDLKGN
+410 SDMKGN
-416 FSKLENTTEG
+416 ISKLENTTEG
-426 LRHEVMD
+426 LT
-433 ADGNMSVLKNTVEG
+433 ST
-447 LSHQVQNNAGDIS
+447 VQNNTGDIS

-471 RVESAEGNISTL
+471 RVESAEGNIATL

-489 LTHTVEGQD
+489 LTHTVEGHD
-498 GRITTLKNTV
+498 GRIATLKNTV

-527 NEEGILI
+527 NEGGILI
-534 KASKIN
+534 KSSKIN
-540 LSGYVTTN
+540 LSGYVTAN
-548 ELEAKFADV
+548 QLDAKLADV
-557 TWLNG
+557 TWLSG
-562 KVISVSSVSASA
+562 KVVSVSSISASA
-574 GHFTNLYCGGNNV
+574 GHFDNLYCGGNNV

-615 A
+615 T

>member
-23 IGNPILTLEAGKAGS
+23 IGTPILTLEAGKAGS
-38 LSFTMYPNHPEYDSL
+38 LSFTMYPNHPEYESL
-53 RRMLGKVIVYEDDTE
+53 RRMLGRVIVYEDDTE
-68 LFRGRILRMETNMYK
+68 LFRGRILRMETNLYK

-91 DLAYLMDSIADP
+91 DLAYLMDSISDP

-109 ISAHFSRLVE
+109 ISAHFSRLVD

-137 VSKAS
+137 VDKATES
-142 EEQTF
+142 QTF
-147 KTDSYRTTSGAM
+147 KTDSYRTTSAAM
-159 TDDLTGVFGGYI
+159 SDDLTGVFGGYI

-222 SEGVTMEEI
+222 SEGVTMEGI
-231 TGSKYIKIPNAVER
+231 TGSKYVKIPNAVER

-261 GVELMQA
+261 GAELMQA

-302 LGTRIGVLSEPH
+302 LGTRIGILSEPH

-337 LFSEIENVSG
+337 LFSEIENIGG

-356 GSTKANGGGGS
+356 GSTKASGGGGG
-367 DSGLTKWIK
+367 DGGLSKWIK

-390 VLQVKNSKLTID
+390 VLQVQNSKLTID
-402 AEGMHHEV
+402 AEGMHQEV
-410 SDLKGN
+410 SDMKGN
-416 FSKLENTTEG
+416 ISKLENTTEG
-426 LRHEVMD
+426 LT
-433 ADGNMSVLKNTVEG
+433 ST
-447 LSHQVQNNAGDIS
+447 VQNNTGDIS

-471 RVESAEGNISTL
+471 RVESAEGNVATL

-489 LTHTVEGQD
+489 LMHTVEGQD
-498 GRITTLKNTV
+498 GRITILKNTV

-527 NEEGILI
+527 NEGGILI

-540 LSGYVTTN
+540 LSGYVTAN
-548 ELEAKFADV
+548 QLEAKLADV
-557 TWLNG
+557 TWLSG
-562 KVISVSSVSASA
+562 KVVSVSSISASA
-574 GHFTNLYCGGNNV
+574 GHFDNLYCGGNNV

>member
-23 IGNPILTLEAGKAGS
+23 IGTPILTLEAGKAGS

-53 RRMLGKVIVYEDDTE
+53 RRMLGRVVVYEDDTE
-68 LFRGRILRMETNMYK
+68 LFRGRILRMETNLYK

-109 ISAHFSRLVE
+109 ISAHFSRLVD
-119 MHNSQVES
+119 MHNRQVES

-132 VGIVN
+132 VGIVS
-137 VSKAS
+137 VDKATES
-142 EEQTF
+142 QTF
-147 KTDSYRTTSGAM
+147 KTDSYRTTSAAM
-159 TDDLTGVFGGYI
+159 SDDLTGVFGGYI

-222 SEGVTMEEI
+222 SEGVTMEGI
-231 TGSKYIKIPNAVER
+231 TGSKYVKIPNAVER

-261 GVELMQA
+261 GAELMQA

-302 LGTRIGVLSEPH
+302 LGTRIGILSEPH

-337 LFSEIENVSG
+337 LFSEIENIGG

-367 DSGLTKWIK
+367 DGGLSKWIK

-390 VLQVKNSKLTID
+390 VLQVQNSKLTID

-410 SDLKGN
+410 SDMKGN
-416 FSKLENTTEG
+416 ISKLENTTEG
-426 LRHEVMD
+426 LT
-433 ADGNMSVLKNTVEG
+433 ST
-447 LSHQVQNNAGDIS
+447 VQNNTGDIS
-460 TLTNTALGLTS
+460 TLRNTALGLTS

-489 LTHTVEGQD
+489 LTHTVEGHD
-498 GRITTLKNTV
+498 GRISTLKNTV

-527 NEEGILI
+527 NEEGVLI

-540 LSGYVTTN
+540 LSGYVTAN
-548 ELEAKFADV
+548 ELEATLADV
-557 TWLNG
+557 TWLSG
-562 KVISVSSVSASA
+562 KVVSVSSISASA

>member
-23 IGNPILTLEAGKAGS
+23 IGTPILTLEAGKAGS

-53 RRMLGKVIVYEDDTE
+53 RKMLGRVVVYEDDTE
-68 LFRGRILRMETNMYK
+68 LFRGRILRMETNLYK

-109 ISAHFSRLVE
+109 ISAHFSRLVD
-119 MHNSQVES
+119 MHNRQVER

-137 VSKAS
+137 VDKATES
-142 EEQTF
+142 QTF
-147 KTDSYRTTSGAM
+147 KTDSYRTTSAAM
-159 TDDLTGVFGGYI
+159 SDDLTGVFGGYI

-222 SEGVTMEEI
+222 SEGVTMEGI
-231 TGSKYIKIPNAVER
+231 TGSKYVKIPNAVER

-261 GVELMQA
+261 GAELMQA

-302 LGTRIGVLSEPH
+302 LGTRIGILSEPH

-337 LFSEIENVSG
+337 LFSEIENIGG

-356 GSTKANGGGGS
+356 GSTKASGGGGG
-367 DSGLTKWIK
+367 DGGLSKWIK

-390 VLQVKNSKLTID
+390 VLQVQNSKLTID

-410 SDLKGN
+410 SDMKGN
-416 FSKLENTTEG
+416 ISKLENTTEG
-426 LRHEVMD
+426 LTSM
-433 ADGNMSVLKNTVEG
+433 
-447 LSHQVQNNAGDIS
+447 VQNNTGDIS

-471 RVESAEGNISTL
+471 RVESAEGNVSTL

-489 LTHTVEGQD
+489 LTHTVEGHEGQ
-498 GRITTLKNTV
+498 ISTLKNTV

-540 LSGYVTTN
+540 LSGYVTAN
-548 ELEAKFADV
+548 ELEATLADV
-557 TWLNG
+557 TWLSG
-562 KVISVSSVSASA
+562 KVVSVSSISASA

>member
-23 IGNPILTLEAGKAGS
+23 IGTPILTLEAGKAGS

-53 RRMLGKVIVYEDDTE
+53 RRMLGRVAVYEDDTE
-68 LFRGRILRMETNMYK
+68 LFRGRILRMETNLYK

-109 ISAHFSRLVE
+109 ISAHFSRLVD
-119 MHNSQVES
+119 MHNRQVES

-137 VSKAS
+137 VDKATES
-142 EEQTF
+142 QTF
-147 KTDSYRTTSGAM
+147 KTDSYRTTSAAM
-159 TDDLTGVFGGYI
+159 SDDLTGVFGGYI

-222 SEGVTMEEI
+222 SEGVTMEGI
-231 TGSKYIKIPNAVER
+231 TGSKYVKIPNAVER

-261 GVELMQA
+261 GAELMQA

-302 LGTRIGVLSEPH
+302 LGTRIGILSEPH

-337 LFSEIENVSG
+337 LFSEIENIGG

-367 DSGLTKWIK
+367 DGGLSKWIK

-390 VLQVKNSKLTID
+390 VLQVQNSKLTID

-410 SDLKGN
+410 SDMKGN
-416 FSKLENTTEG
+416 ISKLENTTEG

-433 ADGNMSVLKNTVEG
+433 ADGNVALLTNTVEG
-447 LSHQVQNNAGDIS
+447 LTSKVQNNTGD
-460 TLTNTALGLTS
+460 
-471 RVESAEGNISTL
+471 ISTL
-483 QNTAIG
+483 QNTATG
-489 LTHTVEGQD
+489 LTHTVEGHD
-498 GRITTLKNTV
+498 GQISTLKNTV

-540 LSGYVTTN
+540 LSGYVTAN
-548 ELEAKFADV
+548 QLEATLADV
-557 TWLNG
+557 TWLSG
-562 KVISVSSVSASA
+562 KVVSVSSISASA

>member
-1 MFSVWLDG
+1 
-9 KLLYSSAVNDPYYA
+9 
-23 IGNPILTLEAGKAGS
+23 
-38 LSFTMYPNHPEYDSL
+38 
-53 RRMLGKVIVYEDDTE
+53 
-68 LFRGRILRMETNMYK
+68 
-83 ERKVTCEG
+83 
-91 DLAYLMDSIADP
+91 
-103 GEYTES
+103 
-109 ISAHFSRLVE
+109 
-119 MHNSQVES
+119 
-127 DKQFA
+127 
-132 VGIVN
+132 
-137 VSKAS
+137 
-142 EEQTF
+142 
-147 KTDSYRTTSGAM
+147 
-159 TDDLTGVFGGYI
+159 
-171 RTRRSGGTVYLDYI
+171 
-185 GDYGKAG
+185 
-192 NQNIEFGVNMIDFS
+192 MIDFS

-222 SEGVTMEEI
+222 SEGVTMEGI
-231 TGSKYIKIPNAVER
+231 TGSKYVKIPNAVER

-261 GVELMQA
+261 GAELMQA

-302 LGTRIGVLSEPH
+302 LGTRIGILSEPH

-337 LFSEIENVSG
+337 LFSEIENIGG

-356 GSTKANGGGGS
+356 GSTKASGGGGG
-367 DSGLTKWIK
+367 DGGLSKWIK

-390 VLQVKNSKLTID
+390 VLQVQNSKLTID

-410 SDLKGN
+410 SDMKGN
-416 FSKLENTTEG
+416 ISKLENTTEG
-426 LRHEVMD
+426 LTSM
-433 ADGNMSVLKNTVEG
+433 
-447 LSHQVQNNAGDIS
+447 VQNNTGDIS

-471 RVESAEGNISTL
+471 RVESAEGNVSTL

-489 LTHTVEGQD
+489 LTHTVEGHEGQ
-498 GRITTLKNTV
+498 ISTLKNTV

-540 LSGYVTTN
+540 LSGYVTAN
-548 ELEAKFADV
+548 QLEATLADV
-557 TWLNG
+557 TWLSG
-562 KVISVSSVSASA
+562 KVVSVSSISASS

>member
-23 IGNPILTLEAGKAGS
+23 IGTPVLTLEAGKAGS

-53 RRMLGKVIVYEDDTE
+53 RRMLGRVVVYEDDTE
-68 LFRGRILRMETNMYK
+68 LFRGRILRMETNLYK

-109 ISAHFSRLVE
+109 ISAHFSRLVD
-119 MHNSQVES
+119 MHNRQVER

-137 VSKAS
+137 VDKATES
-142 EEQTF
+142 QTF
-147 KTDSYRTTSGAM
+147 KTDSYRTTSAAM
-159 TDDLTGVFGGYI
+159 SDDLTGVFGGYI
-171 RTRRSGGTVYLDYI
+171 RTRRSGETVYLDYI

-231 TGSKYIKIPNAVER
+231 TGSKYVKIPNAVER

-261 GVELMQA
+261 GAELMQA

-302 LGTRIGVLSEPH
+302 LGTRIGILSEPH

-337 LFSEIENVSG
+337 LFSEIENIGG

-356 GSTKANGGGGS
+356 GSTKASGGGGG
-367 DSGLTKWIK
+367 DGGLSKWIK

-390 VLQVKNSKLTID
+390 VLQVQNSKLTID

-410 SDLKGN
+410 SDMKGN
-416 FSKLENTTEG
+416 ISKLENTTEG
-426 LRHEVMD
+426 LTSM
-433 ADGNMSVLKNTVEG
+433 
-447 LSHQVQNNAGDIS
+447 VQNNTGDIS

-471 RVESAEGNISTL
+471 RVESAEGTVSTL

-489 LTHTVEGQD
+489 LTHTVEGHEGQ
-498 GRITTLKNTV
+498 ISTLKNTV

-540 LSGYVTTN
+540 LSGYVTAN
-548 ELEAKFADV
+548 ELDAKLADV
-557 TWLNG
+557 GWLTG
-562 KVISVSSVSASA
+562 KVINVSSIFAGSASFD
-574 GHFTNLYCGGNNV
+574 HCSVGGSLV
-587 VTMGDLDYIIE
+587 
-598 RKGLATQ
+598 ATRE
-605 SWVTSNFEPK
+605 WVSNNFEPK

>member
-23 IGNPILTLEAGKAGS
+23 IGTPILTLEAGKAGS

-53 RRMLGKVIVYEDDTE
+53 RRMLGRVVVYEDNTE
-68 LFRGRILRMETNMYK
+68 LFRGRILRMETNLYK

-109 ISAHFSRLVE
+109 ISAHFSRLVD
-119 MHNSQVES
+119 MHNRQVES

-137 VSKAS
+137 VDKATES
-142 EEQTF
+142 QTF
-147 KTDSYRTTSGAM
+147 KTDSYRTTSAAM
-159 TDDLTGVFGGYI
+159 SDDLTGVFGGYI

-222 SEGVTMEEI
+222 SEGVTMEGI
-231 TGSKYIKIPNAVER
+231 TGSKYVKIPNAVER

-261 GVELMQA
+261 GAELMQA

-302 LGTRIGVLSEPH
+302 LGTRIGILSEPH

-337 LFSEIENVSG
+337 LFSEIENIGG

-367 DSGLTKWIK
+367 DGGLSKWIK

-390 VLQVKNSKLTID
+390 VLQVQNSKLTID

-410 SDLKGN
+410 SDMKGN
-416 FSKLENTTEG
+416 ISKLENTTEG
-426 LRHEVMD
+426 LT
-433 ADGNMSVLKNTVEG
+433 ST
-447 LSHQVQNNAGDIS
+447 VQNNTGDIS

-471 RVESAEGNISTL
+471 RVESAEGNIATL

-540 LSGYVTTN
+540 LSGYVTAN
-548 ELEAKFADV
+548 ELEATKSDISWMSGKTLSV
-557 TWLNG
+557 TS
-562 KVISVSSVSASA
+562 ISASN
-574 GHFTNLYCGGNNV
+574 GSFSGTLMCGGSYV
-587 VTMGDLDYIIE
+587 VTMSYLSSYTE
-598 RKGLATQ
+598 NRETALKT
-605 SWVTSNFEPK
+605 WVENNFEPK

>member
-23 IGNPILTLEAGKAGS
+23 IGTPILTLEAGKAGS

-53 RRMLGKVIVYEDDTE
+53 RRMLGRVIVYEDDVE
-68 LFRGRILRMETNMYK
+68 LFRGRILRMETNLYK

-91 DLAYLMDSIADP
+91 DLAYLMDSISDP

-109 ISAHFSRLVE
+109 ISAHFSRLVD
-119 MHNSQVES
+119 MHNGQVES
-127 DKQFA
+127 DKKFT

-137 VSKAS
+137 VDKATES
-142 EEQTF
+142 QTF
-147 KTDSYRTTSGAM
+147 KTDSYRTTSAAM
-159 TDDLTGVFGGYI
+159 SDDLTGVFGGYI

-222 SEGVTMEEI
+222 SEGVTMEGI
-231 TGSKYIKIPNAVER
+231 TGSKYVKIPNAVER

-261 GVELMQA
+261 GAELMQA

-302 LGTRIGVLSEPH
+302 LGTRIGILSEPH

-325 SYNLEYPEKNIY
+325 SYNLEYPEKNSY
-337 LFSEIENVSG
+337 LFSEIENIGG

-356 GSTKANGGGGS
+356 GSTKAGGGGG
-367 DSGLTKWIK
+367 DGGLSKWIK

-390 VLQVKNSKLTID
+390 VLQVQNSKLTID

-410 SDLKGN
+410 SDMKGN
-416 FSKLENTTEG
+416 ISKLENTTEG
-426 LRHEVMD
+426 LT
-433 ADGNMSVLKNTVEG
+433 ST
-447 LSHQVQNNAGDIS
+447 VQNNTGDIS

-471 RVESAEGNISTL
+471 RVESAEGNIATL

-489 LTHTVEGQD
+489 LTHTVEGHD
-498 GRITTLKNTV
+498 GRIATLKNTV

-527 NEEGILI
+527 NEGGILI
-534 KASKIN
+534 KSSKIN
-540 LSGYVTTN
+540 LSGYVTAN
-548 ELEAKFADV
+548 QLDAKLADV
-557 TWLNG
+557 TWLSG
-562 KVISVSSVSASA
+562 KVVSVSSISASA
-574 GHFTNLYCGGNNV
+574 GHFDNLYCGGNNV

-615 A
+615 T